1 MSQISEDA
9 YLDEEPPPEPRR
21 PRLRYSPKEIRDTNA
36 FEKAERHSG
45 LVRRLRYILPAL
57 AIAGVVVFWG
67 TARFIPGDLASLI
80 KVSGIDVNN
89 NSVVMQKP
97 HISGFEGT
105 RRAYDVTAATA
116 VQSLDDPKVV
126 TFNGILAHFGLE
138 DGSAAT
144 VSATTGV
151 YDGKINGLT
160 LRRGVVATTTSGYS
174 AKLTNAFIDLGGG
187 GLSTKSPVELTTAEG
202 TLKANTMTVTERG
215 KRVLFTNGVSVTY
228 IPKGDLVP
236 PIGGAAANAGA
247 PDGAG
252 TATSDAATA
261 NP

>member
-1 MSQISEDA
+1 MTQISEDA
-9 YLDEEPPPEPRR
+9 YLDEEPPLEPRR

-36 FEKAERHSG
+36 FQTAQRHSR

-57 AIAGVVVFWG
+57 AIAGVLVFWG

-80 KVSGIDVNN
+80 KVSGIDVSS

-105 RRAYDVTAATA
+105 RRAYDVTAETA

-151 YDGKINGLT
+151 YDGKSNALT
-160 LRRGVVATTTSGYS
+160 LRKGVVATTTSGYT
-174 AKLTNAFIDLGGG
+174 AKLTNAVVDLGGG
-187 GLSTKSPVELTTAEG
+187 GLATKSPVELHTAQG
-202 TLKANTMTVTERG
+202 TLKANTMTVTDRG

-236 PIGGAAANAGA
+236 PLGGATSADAPDDAGA
-247 PDGAG
+247 TTSGA
-252 TATSDAATA
+252 TTA

>member
-1 MSQISEDA
+1 MTQISEDA

-36 FEKAERHSG
+36 FQTAERHSR

-80 KVSGIDVNN
+80 KVSGIDTTN

-105 RRAYDVTAATA
+105 RRAYDVMATTA

-144 VSATTGV
+144 VTATSGV
-151 YDGKINGLT
+151 YNGKSNALT
-160 LRRGVVATTTSGYS
+160 LRQGIVATTTSGYT
-174 AKLTNAFIDLGGG
+174 AKLTNAVVDLGGG
-187 GLSTKSPVELTTAEG
+187 GLATKSPVELRTAQG
-202 TLKANTMTVTERG
+202 TLKANTMTVTDRG

-228 IPKGDLVP
+228 LPKGDLVP
-236 PIGGAAANAGA
+236 PLGGAAANNGA
-247 PDGAG
+247 PDNAG
-252 TATSDAATA
+252 TTAGGAATA